1 MHNDE
6 YEIRQMPLDD
16 PATERQVDELRI
28 HKVDEQNALIVG
40 DSMAHVYQVDSY
52 MIRRVQI
59 ETRPVYRPP
68 RRENK
73 WYITQREWKSIWRN
87 FKVWRWETRER
98 RSRTRREGTRMIL
111 DGKKIA
117 AEIRAELREQ
127 VQALTQA
134 GQRAPKLAVVIV
146 GNNPASET
154 YVANKIKACQEVGIE
169 AQRIAYATTIME
181 QTLLSEVHRLNSDSS
196 VDGFIVQLPLPDH
209 INEST
214 ILSAIDYRKDVDG
227 LTPESMGRA
236 IQGLDAFIS
245 ATPKGIRE
253 LLARYQITTEGKH
266 VVVIG
271 RSNIVGKPMAMLL
284 MQRPYLSLPNM
295 SASSLGDAT
304 VTVCHSKTRDL
315 AAICRT
321 ADIIIVAA
329 GSPKLLTAN
338 MVKDGAVVIDVG
350 INRVD
355 DLTSP
360 RGYRLVGDVDFDNVA
375 PKASFITPVP
385 GGVGPMTIVSLLQNT
400 LQAYNEHSR

>member
-1 MHNDE
+1 
-6 YEIRQMPLDD
+6 
-16 PATERQVDELRI
+16 
-28 HKVDEQNALIVG
+28 
-40 DSMAHVYQVDSY
+40 
-52 MIRRVQI
+52 
-59 ETRPVYRPP
+59 
-68 RRENK
+68 
-73 WYITQREWKSIWRN
+73 
-87 FKVWRWETRER
+87 
-98 RSRTRREGTRMIL
+98 MIL

-134 GQRAPKLAVVIV
+134 GQRAPKLVVVIV

-169 AQRIAYATTIME
+169 AQRIAYATTLTE